1 MCPAVAGNVLL
12 SVLRNTRHIIRDAC
26 YVFQTMQS
34 ALSCLVTILH
44 PLFHAIKMLDHFGL
58 LLGSQGGM
66 QFCHFCDDLRSGLI
80 HAGEPLLNELKYFCL
95 IKLITLDLRRY
106 LIKHPGPFVPE
117 LLVRLPYGLMDS
129 FKLHLLLIIKVEPL
143 GNPVNPIVAV

>member
-1 MCPAVAGNVLL
+1 M
-12 SVLRNTRHIIRDAC
+12 H
-26 YVFQTMQS
+26 S

-44 PLFHAIKMLDHFGL
+44 PFFHAIKMLNHFGL

-95 IKLITLDLRRY
+95 IKLITLDLRHY
-106 LIKHPGPFVPE
+106 LIKHPSSFVPE
-117 LLVRLPYGLMDS
+117 LLARLPHGLMYG
-129 FKLHLLLIIKVEPL
+129 FKLHLLLIIKIEPL
-143 GNPVNPIVAV
+143 GNPVHPVRAV